1 MTSNEWFS
9 IKDKKARKI
18 SLQPEGM
25 ECRKCSDCFFF
36 LLFFSFLNLFGI
48 FFYSSVSS
56 IQQTTNTP
64 TTNKQTDMLPTSNI
78 IYSMNKHSLNSDYDK
93 LKQEEVLFVI
103 FFQSNK
109 LN

>member
-1 MTSNEWFS
+1 MNGSVLKIKRHEKLVCNRKEWNVVS
-9 IKDKKARKI
+9 VQIV
-18 SLQPEGM
+18 
-25 ECRKCSDCFFF
+25 FFF